1 MICGRPP
8 NKCRT
13 NPKSISRITVRWH
26 FSHVKQYNSQASNV
40 SLSTWGFAIKSW
52 WYWAIPGASKVFM
65 KKLRNLY
72 NFNVC
77 VFAPGL
83 QRLHYWT
90 PFWMAFW
97 KGLFL
102 HQKKS
107 GSKWSEHVL
116 CWCPVVNVVFG
127 GEGLVGGWRVDF
139 TSTTC
144 LWSHLVY
151 GLFCTLK
158 TFWKKKLLMSEHM
171 VQVALYIVFVHRFW
185 MVWCIFMWRI
195 HRGSSCDDCLLFLSG
210 W

>member
-52 WYWAIPGASKVFM
+52 WYWAIPGASKAFM

-102 HQKKS
+102 HQRMS

-139 TSTTC
+139 TSRTC

-158 TFWKKKLLMSEHM
+158 TFWKKTSH
-171 VQVALYIVFVHRFW
+171 
-185 MVWCIFMWRI
+185 VWTY
-195 HRGSSCDDCLLFLSG
+195 GSSCAVYCFCS
-210 W
+210 

>member
-1 MICGRPP
+1 MICGRTP

-102 HQKKS
+102 HQKMS

-158 TFWKKKLLMSEHM
+158 TFWKKNFSCLNIWFKLRCILFLFIGFGWSDVFSCGE
-171 VQVALYIVFVHRFW
+171 YIVEAAVTIAYFF
-185 MVWCIFMWRI
+185 
-195 HRGSSCDDCLLFLSG
+195 
-210 W
+210 